1 MELNYQINSK
11 VRNKDNYDLIYSII
25 GKKNLNGIMHYQLQ
39 SNTSE
44 IYLSEFA
51 LNERF
56 IQVDPNDE
64 YNMRRFEQELN
75 IHEIELLSKFLSK
88 IELKKI

>member
-64 YNMRRFEQELN
+64 YNNVKPVVSR
-75 IHEIELLSKFLSK
+75 IYSK
-88 IELKKI
+88 IVRSLTKE

>member
-1 MELNYQINSK
+1 MQLNYQINSK

-25 GKKNLNGIMHYQLQ
+25 GKKNLNGIIHYQLQ
-39 SNTSE
+39 STTSE

-64 YNMRRFEQELN
+64 Y
-75 IHEIELLSKFLSK
+75 SKAKPVVSRIYSK
-88 IELKKI
+88 IVRSLTKV